1 MLRTIA
7 AAAALMLVCLPVAAD
22 ECAEEIEKIDQAL
35 AAATET
41 DEEQKNQARD
51 LRDAA
56 EKMHRK
62 GDHERA
68 LRRLQMAKRILKFD

>member
-7 AAAALMLVCLPVAAD
+7 AAAALVLVCLPVAAD
-22 ECAEEIEKIDQAL
+22 ECIDAIAKIDQAL

-41 DEEQKNQARD
+41 DEEEKDQVRD

-56 EKMHRK
+56 EKMHDK
-62 GDHERA
+62 GDHGRA
-68 LRRLQMAKRILKFD
+68 LRRLQMARRILKFD